1 MVVIKRVENLETYLK
16 ELLDKPIY
24 LHKKVLE
31 FLNIQDQDK
40 TPFLTYFDFFN
51 RKNIKKKLN

>member
-1 MVVIKRVENLETYLK
+1 LPEFQKIKANNQDFEMVVIKRVENLENYLK

-31 FLNIQDQDK
+31 FLNIEE
-40 TPFLTYFDFFN
+40 
-51 RKNIKKKLN
+51 